1 MSDGRWVD
9 VMNVGQLSVFLETF
23 IGLVCSF
30 ISSEKFI
37 LSAHQ
42 RLGTGHIVFAFME
55 LTLY

>member
-1 MSDGRWVD
+1 MGGCHECWSAVR
-9 VMNVGQLSVFLETF
+9 FHETF
-23 IGLVCSF
+23 ISLVCSF
-30 ISSEKFI
+30 IHSEKFI